1 MSRRLSG
8 TLINHAIA
16 VTMYPGYGKNLF
28 YIYDQVVYIGIGMV
42 NIVYGQVVYK
52 GSEGVKGLLK
62 EHFFNAVI
70 FANRPGIAMANWGAT

>member
-28 YIYDQVVYIGIGMV
+28 YIYDQVVYIGICMV
-42 NIVYGQVVYK
+42 NIVHGQVVYK
-52 GSEGVKGLLK
+52 GSEGVKIIFLLLTT
-62 EHFFNAVI
+62 FVAI
-70 FANRPGIAMANWGAT
+70 